1 MPDTVFSVF
10 MSKHPFARKKTANV
24 IFGCGHVTRK
34 LWTIYAVLLIMV
46 AIKCKRCNMKFEEKL
61 VKLRK
66 EHKLSQEQL
75 AEKLGVS
82 RQAISRWE
90 AGETT
95 PDMANLLGLCDA
107 FGVSADY
114 LIREG
119 EVPQIQNQTG
129 ETVTKTPDQRKK
141 IAHLVFALC
150 AQFAMVSFV
159 VGVCYSYN
167 IVQKVLLGAC
177 AGLMSAVNAFL
188 AVRAIMI
195 REKGKNKPN
204 QRKKIAH
211 LLSALC
217 AQVAMV
223 SFVVG
228 VCYSNNIIMQLL
240 LGLCAG
246 LMSAV
251 MTFQVVHAMR
261 S

>member
-1 MPDTVFSVF
+1 
-10 MSKHPFARKKTANV
+10 
-24 IFGCGHVTRK
+24 
-34 LWTIYAVLLIMV
+34 
-46 AIKCKRCNMKFEEKL
+46 MKFEEKL
-61 VKLRK
+61 VSLRK

-95 PDMANLLGLCDA
+95 PDMANLLGLCDV
-107 FGVSADY
+107 FDVSADF

-119 EVPQIQNQTG
+119 EVTQMLNQTV
-129 ETVTKTPDQRKK
+129 ETVTKKLEQRKK

-159 VGVCYSYN
+159 VGVCYSHN
-167 IVQKVLLGAC
+167 VVQQILLGVC
-177 AGLMSAVNAFL
+177 AGLMSAVNTFL
-188 AVRAIMI
+188 VIHAIMI

-204 QRKKIAH
+204 QRKNIAH
-211 LLSALC
+211 LVSAFC
-217 AQVAMV
+217 AQIAMV

-251 MTFQVVHAMR
+251 MTFQVVNAMR
-261 S
+261 R